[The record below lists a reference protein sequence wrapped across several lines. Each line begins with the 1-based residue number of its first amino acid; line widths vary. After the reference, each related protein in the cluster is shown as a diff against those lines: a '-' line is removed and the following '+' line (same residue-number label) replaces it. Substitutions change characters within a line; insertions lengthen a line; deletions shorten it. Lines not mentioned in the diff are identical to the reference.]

1 MTTRSTTP
9 EPAGSRTG
17 VGGFTYGRRM
27 QQPWNPWRE
36 LSNRPEVKLEWIHR
50 GKRGCIDFTTRT
62 ITLRYSMPFEERRCV
77 IAHELVHDE
86 RGDVPR
92 WMKPREEAA
101 VRRESARR
109 LITLDELERALRW
122 AEYIEDAAEELRV
135 DVPTLQARLA
145 DLTEDERAHLER
157 QLEHR
162 HHH

>member
-1 MTTRSTTP
+1 
-9 EPAGSRTG
+9 
-17 VGGFTYGRRM
+17 M

-36 LSNRPEVKLEWIHR
+36 LADRPEVKLTWIER
-50 GKRGCIDFTTRT
+50 GRRGCIDFATRT
-62 ITLRYSMPFEERRCV
+62 ITLRRSMGFEERRCV

-109 LITLDELERALRW
+109 LITLAELERALRW

-135 DVPTLQARLA
+135 DVSTLQARLA
-145 DLTEDERAHLER
+145 TLTDEER
-157 QLEHR
+157 EFLDHQLEHR
-162 HHH
+162 QH